1 MPGRR
6 GCHLSCFIVAGDGR
20 RLGCLLFQ
28 RASNRLR
35 RRDEWIGWDGRRFN
49 RRLERVVCNS
59 RFLILPRVRAENLA
73 SHALSLS
80 AARLADDWQARWQ
93 VRPAL
98 VETFVDGRIREGAS
112 CRAAGWEHA
121 GRSAGDRSKGKA
133 PKDVYLKALQADAR
147 AVLRH
152 ERRTRKK
159 KAAALAQAAADGRVR
174 RAVARLCRHRGRD
187 GRGPRCRLAGAAA
200 HDRHAAGG
208 AVRVPAFSH
217 NRQSYQIT
225 LNELRD
231 QCRLLGV
238 PLPQEHP
245 AAASAMCAA
254 RMKVGAEAFAE
265 CRRRIV
271 ERLGDEQVERWRGRR
286 LFAVDGAK
294 INVPREL
301 LEDGCSLPSP
311 GARYPQGLC
320 SCLQRPDDRMPI
332 DFELSARLC
341 ERSLAATHL
350 PRLSAG
356 DVAACDRGC
365 CPFELL
371 WDHVRR
377 NVDCANRLQRSSAAQ
392 FERFI
397 ESGESE
403 CIVRALPG
411 KDARRKWRRSHPG
424 EPPPQPVAVRCARIE
439 TGGED
444 FFIAATP
451 ADAERLPLPAIGDIY
466 RGRWGIEELYKVSKQ
481 LAEVEQLR
489 ARTGRGVRQELFA
502 HSAIVA
508 LTRSLGNFA
517 EQAVGACAD
526 DGAAVQA
533 NFKNALAT
541 VARQLEA
548 AVLGHARLAAE
559 AVSNMV
565 EGIASCISKTRPGTV
580 VSESVEAPRRP
591 LPQPEPQIR
600 QGGAAGSVAAGRP
613 AERCAFLS
621 ECTLFLK

>member
-1 MPGRR
+1 M
-6 GCHLSCFIVAGDGR
+6 
-20 RLGCLLFQ
+20 
-28 RASNRLR
+28 
-35 RRDEWIGWDGRRFN
+35 
-49 RRLERVVCNS
+49 
-59 RFLILPRVRAENLA
+59 RAENLA

-80 AARLADDWQARWQ
+80 AARLADDWQA
-93 VRPAL
+93 RPAL

-147 AVLRH
+147 AVLRR

-159 KAAALAQAAADGRVR
+159 KAAALAQAAADGRFVALWRDFVGIVAETAEARDAGWRVR
-174 RAVARLCRHRGRD
+174 RRTIGTL
-187 GRGPRCRLAGAAA
+187 LAALFVF
-200 HDRHAAGG
+200 R
-208 AVRVPAFSH
+208 PAFS
-217 NRQSYQIT
+217 RRRRSCRVAPG
-225 LNELRD
+225 ELRD
-231 QCRLLGV
+231 QCRLLGA

-245 AAASAMCAA
+245 VAASAMCAA

-265 CRRRIV
+265 CRRRIAG
-271 ERLGDEQVERWRGRR
+271 RLGDEQVERWRGRW

-294 INVPREL
+294 ISVPREL

-311 GARYPQGLC
+311 GARCPQGLC

-403 CIVRALPG
+403 CIARALPG

-424 EPPPQPVAVRCARIE
+424 EPPPQPVAARCARIE

-451 ADAERLPLPAIGDIY
+451 ADAERLPLPAIGDIC
-466 RGRWGIEELYKVSKQ
+466 RGRRGIEELCKVSKQ
-481 LAEVEQLR
+481 LAEVEQFH

-508 LTRSLGNFA
+508 PARSLGNFA

-533 NFKNALAT
+533 NFKNAPAT

-565 EGIASCISKTRPGTV
+565 EGIASCTGKTRPGRSHPR
-580 VSESVEAPRRP
+580 VSKRPDDRFRNPNRKSGKAALPAAWRRGGRRSGAP
-591 LPQPEPQIR
+591 
-600 QGGAAGSVAAGRP
+600 S
-613 AERCAFLS
+613 
-621 ECTLFLK
+621 

>member
-1 MPGRR
+1 MP
-6 GCHLSCFIVAGDGR
+6 
-20 RLGCLLFQ
+20 
-28 RASNRLR
+28 
-35 RRDEWIGWDGRRFN
+35 
-49 RRLERVVCNS
+49 
-59 RFLILPRVRAENLA
+59 
-73 SHALSLS
+73 
-80 AARLADDWQARWQ
+80 
-93 VRPAL
+93 
-98 VETFVDGRIREGAS
+98 
-112 CRAAGWEHA
+112 
-121 GRSAGDRSKGKA
+121 
-133 PKDVYLKALQADAR
+133 
-147 AVLRH
+147 
-152 ERRTRKK
+152 
-159 KAAALAQAAADGRVR
+159 AAALAQAAADGRFVALWRDFVGIVAETAEARDAGWRVR
-174 RAVARLCRHRGRD
+174 RRTIGTLLAVLFVFR
-187 GRGPRCRLAGAAA
+187 
-200 HDRHAAGG
+200 
-208 AVRVPAFSH
+208 PAFS
-217 NRQSYQIT
+217 RRRRSCRVAPG
-225 LNELRD
+225 ELWD
-231 QCRLLGV
+231 QRRLPGA

-245 AAASAMCAA
+245 AVASAMCAA

-265 CRRRIV
+265 CRRRIA

-311 GARYPQGLC
+311 GARCPQGLC

-341 ERSLAATHL
+341 ERSLAATHP

-356 DVAACDRGC
+356 EVAACDRGC

-377 NVDCANRLQRSSAAQ
+377 NVDCANRLQRNSAAQ

-403 CIVRALPG
+403 RVARALPG

-424 EPPPQPVAVRCARIE
+424 EPPPQPVAVRCARI
-439 TGGED
+439 
-444 FFIAATP
+444 
-451 ADAERLPLPAIGDIY
+451 
-466 RGRWGIEELYKVSKQ
+466 
-481 LAEVEQLR
+481 
-489 ARTGRGVRQELFA
+489 GRGVRQELFA

-508 LTRSLGNFA
+508 PARSLGNFA

-559 AVSNMV
+559 AVSNIV
-565 EGIASCISKTRPGTV
+565 EGIASCISKTRPGRSYPR
-580 VSESVEAPRRP
+580 VSKRP
-591 LPQPEPQIR
+591 DDRFRNPNRKSGKAALP
-600 QGGAAGSVAAGRP
+600 AA
-613 AERCAFLS
+613 
-621 ECTLFLK
+621 

>member
-1 MPGRR
+1 MPAVPARLEQASAPRRVDRLGRPAVQPAAGAGGLQLEVPDPAAGAGGESGEPCAVAVGGAAGGRLAGALAGAPGAGRDVRGRADPRGRELPRRGLGACRPQRGRPQQGQGAQGRVSEGAAGRCESGPAPRAAHAQEKGRGARAGGGRR
-6 GCHLSCFIVAGDGR
+6 A
-20 RLGCLLFQ
+20 
-28 RASNRLR
+28 
-35 RRDEWIGWDGRRFN
+35 
-49 RRLERVVCNS
+49 
-59 RFLILPRVRAENLA
+59 
-73 SHALSLS
+73 
-80 AARLADDWQARWQ
+80 
-93 VRPAL
+93 
-98 VETFVDGRIREGAS
+98 
-112 CRAAGWEHA
+112 
-121 GRSAGDRSKGKA
+121 
-133 PKDVYLKALQADAR
+133 
-147 AVLRH
+147 
-152 ERRTRKK
+152 
-159 KAAALAQAAADGRVR
+159 VR

-225 LNELRD
+225 LNELWD

-286 LFAVDGAK
+286 LFAVDGAR
-294 INVPREL
+294 ISVPREL

-311 GARYPQGLC
+311 GARCPQGL
-320 SCLQRPDDRMPI
+320 SGCLHRPDDRMPI

-466 RGRWGIEELYKVSKQ
+466 RGRWGIEELCKVSKQ
-481 LAEVEQLR
+481 LAEVEQFH

-508 LTRSLGNFA
+508 PARSLGNFA

-565 EGIASCISKTRPGTV
+565 EGIASCTGKTRPGRSYPR
-580 VSESVEAPRRP
+580 VSKRP
-591 LPQPEPQIR
+591 DDRFRNPNRKSGKAALP
-600 QGGAAGSVAAGRP
+600 AA
-613 AERCAFLS
+613 
-621 ECTLFLK
+621 

>member
-1 MPGRR
+1 MPAGGLPSEILHRRRRWPAAGMPAVPARLEQASVPRRMDRLGRPAVQPAAGAGGLQLEVPDPAAGAGGESGEPCAVAVGGAAGGRLAGALAGAPGAGRDVRGRADPRGRELPRRGLGACRPQRGRPQQGQGAQGRVSEGAAGRCESGPAPRAAHAQEKGRGARAGGGRR
-6 GCHLSCFIVAGDGR
+6 A
-20 RLGCLLFQ
+20 
-28 RASNRLR
+28 
-35 RRDEWIGWDGRRFN
+35 
-49 RRLERVVCNS
+49 
-59 RFLILPRVRAENLA
+59 
-73 SHALSLS
+73 
-80 AARLADDWQARWQ
+80 
-93 VRPAL
+93 
-98 VETFVDGRIREGAS
+98 
-112 CRAAGWEHA
+112 
-121 GRSAGDRSKGKA
+121 
-133 PKDVYLKALQADAR
+133 
-147 AVLRH
+147 
-152 ERRTRKK
+152 
-159 KAAALAQAAADGRVR
+159 VR

-225 LNELRD
+225 LNELWD

-286 LFAVDGAK
+286 LFAVDGTK

-320 SCLQRPDDRMPI
+320 SCLYRLNDRMPI

-365 CPFELL
+365 YSFELL

-424 EPPPQPVAVRCARIE
+424 EPPPPPVAVRWARIE

-466 RGRWGIEELYKVSKQ
+466 RGRWGIEELCKVSKQ
-481 LAEVEQLR
+481 LAEVEQFH

-565 EGIASCISKTRPGTV
+565 EGIASCTGKTRPGRSYPR
-580 VSESVEAPRRP
+580 VSKRP
-591 LPQPEPQIR
+591 DDRFRNPNRKSGKAALP
-600 QGGAAGSVAAGRP
+600 AA
-613 AERCAFLS
+613 
-621 ECTLFLK
+621 